1 MEYIKFLTDNCH
13 IFRDKTPEELEKLL
27 EDKNPLLRSYSAGA
41 IIQSQ
46 ADEALFLGIILQGQV
61 AVKKNFSTGRTVTLA
76 SFGPGQVLGE
86 SVLFSGRSR
95 YPADLIAR
103 EESVLLFLPRQD
115 LLHLFHRDQDIMLRY
130 MESISR
136 RVLLLSE
143 KIELLSLGTI
153 RQKLAYYLLGQAEKK
168 GGPALAWEF
177 SRSELADFF
186 NVPRP
191 SLSRELSR
199 LQQQGLIQ
207 FDQQGVQI
215 IDPEGLEELL
225 WD

>member
-1 MEYIKFLTDNCH
+1 MTEKCH

-27 EDKNPLLRSYSAGA
+27 QDTAPLLRSFWAGT

-61 AVKKNFSTGRTVTLA
+61 AVKKIFSTGRAVTLA

-86 SVLFSGRSR
+86 SVLFSGSSY

-103 EESVLLFLPRQD
+103 EETVLLFLPRQD
-115 LLHLFHRDQDIMLRY
+115 LLRLFRRDQDILLRY

-143 KIELLSLGTI
+143 KIEFLSLGTI

-168 GGPALAWEF
+168 GTRSCPGSFPAVNWLTF
-177 SRSELADFF
+177 LTC
-186 NVPRP
+186 P
-191 SLSRELSR
+191 
-199 LQQQGLIQ
+199 GLLCL
-207 FDQQGVQI
+207 GN
-215 IDPEGLEELL
+215 
-225 WD
+225 